1 MDMMGLAVENELLKR
16 DLSKV
21 SLHQINLQRT
31 IHIQQKEE
39 ECDELKKKV
48 KTQMSFLAEAIMNNE
63 KLIKYYTG
71 FLKDSF
77 FIYI

>member
-1 MDMMGLAVENELLKR
+1 MDMMGLAVENELLKK

-31 IHIQQKEE
+31 IQQKEE